1 MRRMFDLDCAIIQ
14 IECPICNFHNYVI
27 MRQVRLHDV
36 VICRGCKSNM
46 QLVDYMGTVSNAR
59 EAIWNSLREMIGSLS
74 RTLNITLRF

>member
-1 MRRMFDLDCAIIQ
+1 MFDLDCATIL
-14 IECPICNFHNYVI
+14 IECPRCNFHNSVT

-59 EAIWNSLREMIGSLS
+59 EDIWNSQRNMMETLS
-74 RTLNITLRF
+74 RTISITLRF